1 MFVKDSWATA
11 RRVDVRGA
19 GVREGEMR
27 VAWTR
32 GGSMR

>member
-19 GVREGEMR
+19 RRAGGRNEG
-27 VAWTR
+27 
-32 GGSMR
+32 GLD